1 MLSRI
6 YKYGHQFTTLDAMK
20 FVAIVA
26 MVVDHAA
33 YYLGDNQEEWRTLG
47 RLAAPMFF
55 FVAGFVSRPGGA
67 RRAGSAA
74 FW

>member
-26 MVVDHAA
+26 MVADHAA
-33 YYLGDNQEEWRTLG
+33 YYLGDNEEEWRTLG

-55 FVAGFVSRPGGA
+55 TSSAEFVGKRGFP
-67 RRAGSAA
+67 
-74 FW
+74 